1 MKNRISCLALCL
13 LLLIILA
20 SCETVEDTFPI
31 FEFEQSDAWVDVNN
45 ATLTMYFATEDQNG
59 DGWIPNDTLV
69 LYVSNSDKALAFDH
83 AGEKIADYRSIE
95 GYTPL
100 SEYSRSSHGSKYAA
114 TKMPFSG
121 RLKYQYCEDILIP
134 SEYLQGEQGELH
146 FYLCDVS
153 KTPDGYM
160 MVTLRYIKNVGY
172 LTKDGMVTFDF
183 ENCTIGNPRH

>member
-1 MKNRISCLALCL
+1 L
-13 LLLIILA
+13 LLVVLA
-20 SCETVEDTFPI
+20 SCETVEDTFPS
-31 FEFEQSDAWVDVNN
+31 FDFQKNDAWVDVNN
-45 ATLTMYFATEDQNG
+45 ATLPMYFATEDQNG

-69 LYVSNSDKALAFDH
+69 IYVSNSNKGPVFDH
-83 AGEKIADYRSIE
+83 AGEAIPDYKSIE
-95 GYTPL
+95 GYTLL
-100 SEYSRSSHGSKYAA
+100 SEYGRNSLGSKYSA

-146 FYLCDVS
+146 FYLCDMA

-160 MVTLRYIKNVGY
+160 MVMLRYIKNVGY
-172 LTKDGMVTFDF
+172 QTKDGKVTFDF